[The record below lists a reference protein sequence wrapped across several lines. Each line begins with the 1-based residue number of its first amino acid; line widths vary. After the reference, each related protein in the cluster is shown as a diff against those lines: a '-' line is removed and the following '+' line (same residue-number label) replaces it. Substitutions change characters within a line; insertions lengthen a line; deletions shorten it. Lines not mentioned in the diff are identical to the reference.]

1 MSNSEPKISIQ
12 AVNADNWREVAK
24 VSVSDAQTEFVAT
37 STYYLALCCYSDWKP
52 LAIYLG
58 NKVIGFLMWGIDDDK
73 SCWLGGI
80 LIDQKQQNKGY
91 GRKAVE
97 AAIELLQTQNGSK
110 EFSLSYQP
118 ENIVARHLY
127 QSIGFVE
134 TGEMEDDEIV
144 ARLELD

>member
-73 SCWLGGI
+73 SCWLALHDTCI
-80 LIDQKQQNKGY
+80 NQLVLLKQVRWKMT
-91 GRKAVE
+91 K
-97 AAIELLQTQNGSK
+97 LLLGSSWIK
-110 EFSLSYQP
+110 QVTLKIFST
-118 ENIVARHLY
+118 AT
-127 QSIGFVE
+127 SI
-134 TGEMEDDEIV
+134 
-144 ARLELD
+144 